1 VIDVV
6 TVEFGPFELLGLAAL
21 GILIGRWI
29 KRGVPLLD
37 RLNIPASIVGGF
49 MYALLALALRD
60 RVLNYELQ
68 TAVRDVLMVTFF
80 ATIGMNASL
89 RLLKVGGV
97 QVAIFFAAAVLGL
110 LLQIAWGVG
119 AATLFGLDPLIGL
132 IPGAVALT
140 GGPATALAFGPV
152 FEEQGVVSASAL
164 GVGSAMFGIVVGGLV
179 GGYVGGRLIR
189 RHGLKPVESVVD
201 PGVPDVSGSPEAG
214 GSGWFD
220 SVLLL
225 CLAMGLGIILN
236 DIITGFRVAFP
247 VYIGPM
253 ICAAILRNLDD
264 AFGGARVSPAKM
276 DQIGTISLE
285 LFIVMALLSLRLW
298 EIANLALPVL
308 VILCGQMVLL
318 VTLCWLLIF
327 RLMGRDHQAAVM
339 ATGYF
344 GFMMGTTANAM
355 ACMNE
360 LVRRYG
366 PAPHAFFVVTIV
378 GTLFI
383 DFVNALLITLS
394 INLLR

>member
-1 VIDVV
+1 MLK
-6 TVEFGPFELLGLAAL
+6 FGAFELLGLAAL
-21 GILIGRWI
+21 GILMGRWI
-29 KRGVPLLD
+29 KRRLPLLD

-49 MYALLALALRD
+49 VYALLALVFRD
-60 RVLNYELQ
+60 RVLNFEIE
-68 TAVRDVLMVTFF
+68 TTVRDVLMVTFF

-89 RLLKVGGV
+89 RLLKVGGI
-97 QVAIFFAAAVLGL
+97 QVAIFFAVAVAGL
-110 LLQIAWGVG
+110 LLQIVWGVG
-119 AATLFGLDPLIGL
+119 AASLMGLDPLIGL
-132 IPGAVALT
+132 IPGAIALT

-152 FEEQGVVSASAL
+152 FEELGVASATAL
-164 GVGSAMFGIVVGGLV
+164 GVGSAMFGIVIGGLI
-179 GGYVGGRLIR
+179 GGYIGGRLIR
-189 RHGLKPVESVVD
+189 QHDLKSLESVVD
-201 PGVPDVSGSPEAG
+201 PGIPEPRVSDQEG
-214 GSGWFD
+214 GWFD
-220 SVLLL
+220 NVLLL
-225 CLAMGLGIILN
+225 CLALGLGMIVNRL
-236 DIITGFRVAFP
+236 ITGLGATFP

-264 AFGGARVSPAKM
+264 AFAGSHVSPAKM

-308 VILCGQMVLL
+308 FILCGQIVLL
-318 VTLCWLLIF
+318 LALCWLAVF
-327 RLMGRDHQAAVM
+327 QLMGRDHQAAVM

-366 PAPHAFFVVTIV
+366 PAPRAFFVVAIV

-383 DFVNALLITLS
+383 DFVNALLVTLS

>member
-1 VIDVV
+1 MNVV
-6 TVEFGPFELLGLAAL
+6 LLNFGAFELLGLAAFGML
-21 GILIGRWI
+21 MGRWI
-29 KRGVPLLD
+29 KRQVPLLD
-37 RLNIPASIVGGF
+37 RLNIPASIIGGF
-49 MYALLALALRD
+49 VYALLALAFRD
-60 RVLNYELQ
+60 RLLNFEIE
-68 TAVRDVLMVTFF
+68 TTVRDVLMVTFF

-97 QVAIFFAAAVLGL
+97 QVGIFFAIAVAGL
-110 LLQIAWGVG
+110 LLQILWGVG
-119 AATLFGLDPLIGL
+119 AAALMGLDRLIGL
-132 IPGAVALT
+132 IPGAIALT

-152 FEEQGVVSASAL
+152 FEDLGVESATAL

-179 GGYVGGRLIR
+179 GGYIGGRLIR
-189 RHGLKPVESVVD
+189 RHELKPPESFID
-201 PGVPDVSGSPEAG
+201 AGLPEPREFAPGDSG
-214 GSGWFD
+214 GWFD

-225 CLAMGLGIILN
+225 CLAMGLGIALN
-236 DIITGFRVAFP
+236 RLITGLGATFP
-247 VYIGPM
+247 IYVGPM
-253 ICAAILRNLDD
+253 ICAAILRNVDD
-264 AFGGARVSPAKM
+264 AFAGGHVSPAKM

-285 LFIVMALLSLRLW
+285 LFIVMALISLRLW

-308 VILCGQMVLL
+308 AILCGQILL
-318 VTLCWLLIF
+318 LFALCWLVVF

-383 DFVNALLITLS
+383 DFVNALLVTLS

>member
-1 VIDVV
+1 MNVATIQL
-6 TVEFGPFELLGLAAL
+6 GPFELLGLAAL
-21 GILIGRWI
+21 GILIGGWI
-29 KRGVPLLD
+29 KRRLPALD
-37 RLNIPASIVGGF
+37 RFHIPASIVGGLA
-49 MYALLALALRD
+49 YALLALAMRD
-60 RVLNYELQ
+60 RVLNYELE
-68 TAVRDVLMVTFF
+68 TTVRDVLMVTFF

-89 RLLKVGGV
+89 KLLRIGGV
-97 QVAIFFAAAVLGL
+97 QVAIFFAAAVAGL
-110 LLQIAWGVG
+110 ILQIVWGVG
-119 AATLFGLDPLIGL
+119 AAQLLGLDPLIGL

-140 GGPATALAFGPV
+140 GGPATALAFGVV
-152 FEEQGVVSASAL
+152 FEDLGVPSATAL
-164 GVGSAMFGIVVGGLV
+164 GVGAAMFGIVIGGLV
-179 GGYVGGRLIR
+179 GGWVGGRLIR
-189 RHGLKPVESVVD
+189 QHDLKPMESFVD
-201 PGVPDVSGSPEAG
+201 PGILEPRETAG
-214 GSGWFD
+214 AEPAGWFD
-220 SVLLL
+220 NVLML
-225 CLAMGLGIILN
+225 CLAMGLGIAMNRLF
-236 DIITGFRVAFP
+236 TGLGLTFP

-253 ICAAILRNLDD
+253 ICAAIVRNVDD
-264 AFGGARVSPAKM
+264 ALAGSRIATAKM

-298 EIANLALPVL
+298 EIANLALPVF
-308 VILCGQMVLL
+308 VILCGQVALL
-318 VTLCWLLIF
+318 VALCWLLVF